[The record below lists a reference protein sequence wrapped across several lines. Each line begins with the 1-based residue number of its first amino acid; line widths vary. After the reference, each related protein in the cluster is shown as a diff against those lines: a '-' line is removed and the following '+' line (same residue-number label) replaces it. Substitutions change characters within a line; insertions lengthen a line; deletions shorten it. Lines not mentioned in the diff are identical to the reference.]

1 MEEKAEE
8 QWKSLLAKD
17 SQRSYTPSVR
27 GKMPEECVPFCV
39 SVYFWTFVFVRT
51 LPSER
56 LGMKAVQAG
65 LPLKKQSYTLTIC
78 VLLG

>member
-27 GKMPEECVPFCV
+27 GKMPEECVSSCV

-51 LPSER
+51 LLSEPFDV
-56 LGMKAVQAG
+56 KAVYHQKDSHT
-65 LPLKKQSYTLTIC
+65 P
-78 VLLG
+78 